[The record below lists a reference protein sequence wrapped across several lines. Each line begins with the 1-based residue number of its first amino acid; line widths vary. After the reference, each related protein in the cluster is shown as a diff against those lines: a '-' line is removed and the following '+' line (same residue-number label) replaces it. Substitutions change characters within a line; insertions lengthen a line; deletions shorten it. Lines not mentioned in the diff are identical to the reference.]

1 MCRRGGVTHRGVT
14 PRFYG
19 EVIGFQGGHTM
30 NAHIID
36 TRIITANTGRPHSL
50 VGSPSHRSVG
60 ANRRPAHAVARQPE
74 SVYRR
79 RRLVVGTLAAF
90 LVVTGGLVVN
100 EFVVGD
106 SDGTASAAVAGPP
119 TARVTVTAQPGDTLW
134 SIAQEHRG
142 SVNANDYV
150 DRLIS
155 LNGGPSIQAG
165 QAIVLP

>member
-1 MCRRGGVTHRGVT
+1 
-14 PRFYG
+14 
-19 EVIGFQGGHTM
+19 M

-36 TRIITANTGRPHSL
+36 TRSITTHTGRSRSL
-50 VGSPSHRSVG
+50 VGSRSHSSVG
-60 ANRRPAHAVARQPE
+60 ALRRPARVAVRHPE

-90 LVVTGGLVVN
+90 LVVTGGLAVN

-119 TARVTVTAQPGDTLW
+119 TVRVTVTAQPGDTLW

-142 SVNANDYV
+142 SVKANDYV